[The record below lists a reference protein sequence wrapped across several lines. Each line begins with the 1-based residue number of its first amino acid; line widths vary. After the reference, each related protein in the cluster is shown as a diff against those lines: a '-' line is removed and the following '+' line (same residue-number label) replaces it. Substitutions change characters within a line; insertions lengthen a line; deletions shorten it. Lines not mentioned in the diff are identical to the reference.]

1 MMTKHNSAEY
11 IIDIPNRGKEV
22 FKELRE
28 FTTDKDRID
37 FLNKMTKKSLI
48 EYLKDNNYYEKEQ
61 DKYKKDK
68 LIKIIINQFNNM
80 IFWENFY
87 KVGIFPT

>member
-11 IIDIPNRGKEV
+11 TINITNKGKEV

-28 FTTDKDRID
+28 LTTDKDRTD

-80 IFWENFY
+80 IFWENF
-87 KVGIFPT
+87 

>member
-1 MMTKHNSAEY
+1 MMTKYNSAEY
-11 IIDIPNRGKEV
+11 TTNIPNKGKEV

-28 FTTDKDRID
+28 LSTDKERTD

-48 EYLKDNNYYEKEQ
+48 EYLKDNDRYDREQ
-61 DKYKKDK
+61 ERYRKDK

-80 IFWENFY
+80 IFWESF
-87 KVGIFPT
+87 

>member
-1 MMTKHNSAEY
+1 MMTKYNSAEY
-11 IIDIPNRGKEV
+11 NINIPNRGKEV

-28 FTTDKDRID
+28 LTTDKDKMD

-48 EYLKDNNYYEKEQ
+48 EYLKDNNYYEREQ

-80 IFWENFY
+80 IFWENF
-87 KVGIFPT
+87 

>member
-1 MMTKHNSAEY
+1 MMTKYNSAEY
-11 IIDIPNRGKEV
+11 TINISNRGREV

-48 EYLKDNNYYEKEQ
+48 EYIKDNNYYEKEQ

-80 IFWENFY
+80 IFWENF
-87 KVGIFPT
+87 

>member
-1 MMTKHNSAEY
+1 MMTKYNSAEY
-11 IIDIPNRGKEV
+11 NINIPNRGKEV

-28 FTTDKDRID
+28 LTTDKDKMD

-80 IFWENFY
+80 IFWENF
-87 KVGIFPT
+87 

>member
-1 MMTKHNSAEY
+1 MTKFNSAEY
-11 IIDIPNRGKEV
+11 TINIPNKGKEV

-28 FTTDKDRID
+28 LTTDKDKID

-48 EYLKDNNYYEKEQ
+48 EYLKDNNYYEREQ

-80 IFWENFY
+80 IFWENF
-87 KVGIFPT
+87 

>member
-1 MMTKHNSAEY
+1 MMTKYNSAEY
-11 IIDIPNRGKEV
+11 TIDISNRGKEV

-28 FTTDKDRID
+28 LTTDKDRID

-80 IFWENFY
+80 IFWDNF
-87 KVGIFPT
+87 

>member
-48 EYLKDNNYYEKEQ
+48 EYIKDNNYYEKEQ

-80 IFWENFY
+80 IFWENF
-87 KVGIFPT
+87 

>member
-1 MMTKHNSAEY
+1 MMTKHNSAEC

-48 EYLKDNNYYEKEQ
+48 EYLKDNDRYESGQERCR
-61 DKYKKDK
+61 KDK

-80 IFWENFY
+80 IFWENF
-87 KVGIFPT
+87 

>member
-1 MMTKHNSAEY
+1 MMTKYNSAEY
-11 IIDIPNRGKEV
+11 TINTPNKGKEV

-28 FTTDKDRID
+28 LSTDKERTD

-48 EYLKDNNYYEKEQ
+48 EYLKDNDRYDREQ
-61 DKYKKDK
+61 ERYRKDK

-80 IFWENFY
+80 IFWESF
-87 KVGIFPT
+87 

>member
-1 MMTKHNSAEY
+1 MMTKYNSAEY
-11 IIDIPNRGKEV
+11 TINISNRGWEV

-28 FTTDKDRID
+28 LTTDKNRID

-48 EYLKDNNYYEKEQ
+48 GYIKDNNYYEKEQ

-80 IFWENFY
+80 IFWENF
-87 KVGIFPT
+87 

>member
-1 MMTKHNSAEY
+1 MMTKYNSAEY
-11 IIDIPNRGKEV
+11 TTNIPNKGKEV

-28 FTTDKDRID
+28 LSTDKERTD

-48 EYLKDNNYYEKEQ
+48 EYLKDNNCYESGQEKNR
-61 DKYKKDK
+61 KDN

-80 IFWENFY
+80 IFWENF
-87 KVGIFPT
+87 

>member
-28 FTTDKDRID
+28 LTTDKNRID
-37 FLNKMTKKSLI
+37 FLNKMTKKSLV

-80 IFWENFY
+80 IFWDNF
-87 KVGIFPT
+87 

>member
-11 IIDIPNRGKEV
+11 TINITNKGKEV
-22 FKELRE
+22 FKELKE
-28 FTTDKDRID
+28 LTTDKDKID

-80 IFWENFY
+80 IFWENF
-87 KVGIFPT
+87 

>member
-11 IIDIPNRGKEV
+11 TINIPNRGKEV
-22 FKELRE
+22 FKELRKL
-28 FTTDKDRID
+28 TTDKNRID

-80 IFWENFY
+80 IFWENF
-87 KVGIFPT
+87 

>member
-1 MMTKHNSAEY
+1 MMTKYNSAEY
-11 IIDIPNRGKEV
+11 TTNIPNKGKEV

-28 FTTDKDRID
+28 LSTDKERTD

-48 EYLKDNNYYEKEQ
+48 EYLKDNDRYDREQ
-61 DKYKKDK
+61 ERYRKDK

-80 IFWENFY
+80 IFWENF
-87 KVGIFPT
+87 

>member
-1 MMTKHNSAEY
+1 MMTKFNSAEY
-11 IIDIPNRGKEV
+11 TINITNKGKEV

-28 FTTDKDRID
+28 LTTDKDKID

-48 EYLKDNNYYEKEQ
+48 EYLKDNNYYEREQ

-80 IFWENFY
+80 IFWENF
-87 KVGIFPT
+87 

>member
-1 MMTKHNSAEY
+1 MMTKYNSAEY
-11 IIDIPNRGKEV
+11 TINISNRGREV

-28 FTTDKDRID
+28 LTTDKDKID

-80 IFWENFY
+80 IFWENF
-87 KVGIFPT
+87 

>member
-1 MMTKHNSAEY
+1 MY
-11 IIDIPNRGKEV
+11 IVDIIDIPNRGKEV

-28 FTTDKDRID
+28 LITDKDKMN

-48 EYLKDNNYYEKEQ
+48 EYLKDNNYYEREQ

-80 IFWENFY
+80 IFWENF
-87 KVGIFPT
+87 